1 MRPFR
6 DAEKHQPGLLA
17 ERGIMWVVRNLVKT
31 EILQKTR
38 EMQSMIMQLSYALMV
53 VCSLICLAVSP
64 AYGKWIWNRETGWME
79 SPSAAITSLEQR
91 YKYALSLLVE
101 QKYTVAI
108 KEFES
113 IIRDASGT
121 EYAEASLISIGR
133 AYFLNKDFKRALR
146 TYEDVLERY
155 PGTKRTEE
163 ILEREYQVGI
173 AQIETNEN
181 AAIGVFEKI
190 IEKHPLGPV
199 APDAQVKIADCYF
212 KLAQY
217 EESLDAYE
225 KFLENYPKSE
235 WVPYV
240 QYQIPLSKVYHEQQ
254 QERNYGLLI
263 SAREGFEEYLVSNPH
278 GIHTEDA
285 KNMIQE
291 IRILEAEREYNIG
304 EFYLRRKKPVSA
316 AMYFEYVKVDFPDTV
331 WAERANERIEFLKM
345 IEAIK

>member
-1 MRPFR
+1 MGC
-6 DAEKHQPGLLA
+6 EKTCKKVKNLQNII
-17 ERGIMWVVRNLVKT
+17 EMWP
-31 EILQKTR
+31 
-38 EMQSMIMQLSYALMV
+38 MIMQVPYALSV
-53 VCSLICLAVSP
+53 VCSLLCLVVSP
-64 AYGKWIWNRETGWME
+64 AYGKWIWIRETGWME
-79 SPSAAITSLEQR
+79 SPTAAMTSLEQR

-113 IIRDASGT
+113 IIRDASET
-121 EYAEASLISIGR
+121 EYAEASHISIGR

-146 TYEDVLERY
+146 AYEKVLEKY

-163 ILEREYQVGI
+163 ILEREYQVGV
-173 AQIETNEN
+173 AQMETDEN

-190 IEKHPLGPV
+190 IEKHSLGPV
-199 APDAQVKIADCYF
+199 ASDAQVKIADCYF
-212 KLAQY
+212 QLGHY

-240 QYQIPLSKVYHEQQ
+240 QYQIPLSKVYHERQ

-291 IRILEAEREYNIG
+291 IRIIEAEREYNIG

-316 AMYFEYVKVDFPDTV
+316 AMYFEYVKADFPDTV
-331 WAERANERIEFLKM
+331 WAERASERIEFLRM